1 MGQRLSA
8 DPIIVGRN
16 LATLLGEAAKAG
28 GIAILSRLLAYVEKA
43 FDLLSALSLIT
54 DSRTQPQI
62 PTIIIARSVLAMLLG
77 RLGSLN
83 SLEQLNES
91 FALLKHVGAALP
103 SADTLGRVVG
113 LMDSDS
119 IRAVIHTVY
128 DQLKRNKAIQPPPHG
143 LMALAIDG
151 HETYATYRRC
161 CPECL
166 ERKVGVGEEKRIQY
180 YHRNVT
186 ALLVACGFHFML
198 DAESQLPG
206 EGEVAT
212 AIRLLKRVIANY
224 PRAFDVVVADAL
236 YASSNFFKIAIEKKK
251 DVIVVLKANCPELLD
266 DATRC
271 FAGRPP
277 TYSWDTGKRRIE
289 CWDEGGFVSGPQIG
303 KPLRVVKSHETKAP
317 VRRQLDDVLE
327 IETTTWFWMTT
338 LSPHRAAATAVVP
351 LGHSRWCV
359 ENEGFNELVNRQH
372 ADHVYKHDP
381 TAILNFW
388 LITLLSFNLFQAF
401 FKLNLKPA
409 IRKGKSM
416 LHFARMITAELYA
429 SLPVAV
435 AGVPP

>member
-1 MGQRLSA
+1 MH
-8 DPIIVGRN
+8 
-16 LATLLGEAAKAG
+16 LA
-28 GIAILSRLLAYVEKA
+28 
-43 FDLLSALSLIT
+43 
-54 DSRTQPQI
+54 
-62 PTIIIARSVLAMLLG
+62 

-83 SLEQLNES
+83 SLEQLQES
-91 FALLKHVGAALP
+91 VALRKHVGALLP
-103 SADTLGRVVG
+103 SADSLGRIVG
-113 LMDSDS
+113 LMNSDS
-119 IRAVIHTVY
+119 IRAVIHAVY
-128 DQLKRNKAIQPPPHG
+128 DHLKRNKALQPPPHG
-143 LMALAIDG
+143 LMALAVDG

-161 CPECL
+161 CAECL
-166 ERKVGVGEEKRIQY
+166 ERKVGVGEDKRIQY

-186 ALLVACGFHFML
+186 AQLIADGFHFML

-212 AIRLLKRVIANY
+212 ATRLLIRVIANY

-251 DVIVVLKANCPELLD
+251 DVIVVLKENCPELLD

-271 FAGRPP
+271 FAGQPP
-277 TYSWDTGKRRIE
+277 TCSWDTGKRKIE

-303 KPLRVVKSHETKAP
+303 QPLRVVKSHETKAP
-317 VRRQLDDVLE
+317 VRRQLDEAVE
-327 IETTTWFWMTT
+327 VETTTWFWMTT
-338 LSPHRAAATAVVP
+338 LSPHRANATAVVP

-359 ENEGFNELVNRQH
+359 ENEGFNELVTHQH

-388 LITLLSFNLFQAF
+388 LINLLSFNLFQAF

-416 LHFARMITAELYA
+416 LHFARIIAAELYA
-429 SLPVAV
+429 SLPIV